1 MADIIFTLIICV
13 TIVMLPRLFKANRNP
28 AAGMLGHRSKNRR
41 KTARNAS
48 GVQLSMV
55 LTPAA
60 LTETGRNELQLLRPG
75 ERLCLEGIGDPGLCR
90 VRVFARGREI
100 GEILPDCVKKV
111 WRAMRRHRV
120 CGAYVADIAT
130 GTAPSTP
137 EMQIALLCKGASSED
152 TDNVPSFTEMQRAAS
167 SSSNISVK
175 MCNRFT
181 LFLN

>member
-13 TIVMLPRLFKANRNP
+13 TIVMLPRLFKADRNP

-41 KTARNAS
+41 KTSRDAS
-48 GVQLSMV
+48 GMQLSMM

-60 LTETGRNELQLLRPG
+60 LTETGRNQLRMLQPG
-75 ERLCLEGIGDPGLCR
+75 DRLCLEGTGDPALCR
-90 VRVFARGREI
+90 VRVFSRGREI

-120 CGAYVADIAT
+120 CGAYVADIVT
-130 GTAPSTP
+130 GTGPSTP
-137 EMQIALLCKGASSED
+137 EMQIALLCKDVAPDD
-152 TDNVPSFTEMQRAAS
+152 TDTIPSAIEIQRS
-167 SSSNISVK
+167 MTSSSNISVK